1 MEKGL
6 GPCVCSTDRRVRH
19 RVYRPWPPRP
29 RKQVFDRTG
38 FFLQVTPLAAF
49 RSRTAEQPSAS
60 LRVLIVDDEL
70 LYAEAISVLLD
81 MHEGIEVVGIAG
93 DGRAAIE
100 QAESLRP
107 DLVLMD
113 VQMPGLDGITAT
125 RRIRRRLP
133 ETHVVIM
140 TALGDEHLE
149 RARRAGA
156 SGYVQKFCRSGDLLG
171 ALEDAATAPQTQGGP
186 ASPAAGRAGARGSLR
201 WRRSLRST
209 GRA

>member
-1 MEKGL
+1 M
-6 GPCVCSTDRRVRH
+6 
-19 RVYRPWPPRP
+19 YRAWLRLPRL

-38 FFLQVTPLAAF
+38 LFLRVTPLAAF

-81 MHEGIEVVGIAG
+81 MHEGIDVVGIAG

-100 QAESLRP
+100 QAEALRP

-133 ETHVVIM
+133 ETQVVIM
-140 TALGDEHLE
+140 TALGDEYVE

-156 SGYVQKFCRSGDLLG
+156 SGYVQKFCPSGDLLS
-171 ALEDAATAPQTQGGP
+171 AIEHA
-186 ASPAAGRAGARGSLR
+186 
-201 WRRSLRST
+201 
-209 GRA
+209 